1 MSEWEMEDPV
11 GPEKLVELK
20 YKVIDAKTKGILTS
34 VDFPIGY
41 VHGVNQILAPKSLM
55 SLKVVYQVTSSR
67 CRSTVTSY
75 LALETKTSFLPTTLK
90 MCLRSTER
98 SVLQY

>member
-34 VDFPIGY
+34 VVF
-41 VHGVNQILAPKSLM
+41 QLAM
-55 SLKVVYQVTSSR
+55 CTA
-67 CRSTVTSY
+67 STRFWPPSH
-75 LALETKTSFLPTTLK
+75 
-90 MCLRSTER
+90 
-98 SVLQY
+98 